1 MLNETKE
8 LNSIAEEEIY
18 YCYWTDNSHCTAEV
32 TNDYMFELADKLTRS
47 ELEGELAFVDLLN
60 NLINNSFDPNKLKSN
75 NIEAGTQLRVPVST
89 EQAKLM

>member
-18 YCYWTDNSHCTAEV
+18 YCYWTDNSHCIDEV

-47 ELEGELAFVDLLN
+47 GLEGELAIQHRNVFYTES
-60 NLINNSFDPNKLKSN
+60 NSLYECLKDELERN
-75 NIEAGTQLRVPVST
+75 RKYA
-89 EQAKLM
+89 